1 VLPGRDKGLL
11 DRVLGVLSGAEQAV
25 AVQLQLSPMLFDQLG
40 EGVGVPGPGSGDEI
54 SVDGKLPLLA
64 RFTWSATG
72 IDASPAGNWASV
84 GLPTFLAAER
94 LPPRQDSSGLAESRR
109 QSMASFVF
117 SYRVPQD
124 HQPGS
129 PESVAAWTD
138 WFARLGA
145 GLADT
150 GHGIIQSAALGN
162 IGADT
167 RLGGYSIV
175 TADDLHAAME
185 LAKGCPALGL
195 GADVEV
201 GQIAV
206 PPAASGASAGRDA

>member
-1 VLPGRDKGLL
+1 
-11 DRVLGVLSGAEQAV
+11 
-25 AVQLQLSPMLFDQLG
+25 
-40 EGVGVPGPGSGDEI
+40 
-54 SVDGKLPLLA
+54 
-64 RFTWSATG
+64 
-72 IDASPAGNWASV
+72 
-84 GLPTFLAAER
+84 
-94 LPPRQDSSGLAESRR
+94 
-109 QSMASFVF
+109 MASFVV

-124 HQPGS
+124 YKPGS

-138 WFARLGA
+138 WFARLG
-145 GLADT
+145 DT
-150 GHGIIQSAALGN
+150 GHGIVQSAALGN

-195 GADVEV
+195 GAGVEV
-201 GQIAV
+201 GQVAV